1 MVYNNFIANAL
12 PYRFNTMNGLCSTY
26 DNPDIWFS
34 DTPDTGSGRPSAK
47 LRERMINDALT
58 ALSICKNCPMKKPC
72 FDEGMKP
79 ENIPHGIWGGTLAG
93 ERILVSNIPRNSDM
107 MTKTI
112 PFAKEVRAR
121 FSIA

>member
-1 MVYNNFIANAL
+1 MIIRFIKALYNLIFKKKEIEQL
-12 PYRFNTMNGLCSTY
+12 Y
-26 DNPDIWFS
+26 I
-34 DTPDTGSGRPSAK
+34 
-47 LRERMINDALT
+47 ER
-58 ALSICKNCPMKKPC
+58 LSICKNCPMKKPC

-93 ERILVSNIPRNSDM
+93 ERILVSNIPRNTDM